1 MELVGAPEKVKV
13 VFQHFPSL
21 RSGTFKKYIC
31 SRFLSFESLSPLFAF
46 VCFQPP
52 PPPKGAFVLAR
63 THPLLLNFYTCE
75 I

>member
-13 VFQHFPSL
+13 VFQQFPSL

-31 SRFLSFESLSPLFAF
+31 SRFLSFESLSLTPP
-46 VCFQPP
+46 PP